1 MSKKTFYFL
10 LEDREIHQNSQ
21 LKKRIIL
28 WDEDTEIET
37 ELIKKKKKKK

>member
-1 MSKKTFYFL
+1 MSRKTFYFL
-10 LEDREIHQNSQ
+10 LENRDIYQNSL

-37 ELIKKKKKKK
+37 KPINKKKKKK